1 MEIEDYVVTED
12 RFLDVNYI
20 ENRLLCIPKI
30 QDGSVSY
37 MIRKSNNA
45 ISKSIYVV
53 FYGKAP
59 SGAWNKNYSLRISD
73 HYKKVAYGSCFL
85 IKPNKEL
92 TQARIDEF
100 CRTLKDAVRY
110 SNIKRCRYLIKTMKK
125 ELEMIEEEF
134 KNLF

>member
-1 MEIEDYVVTED
+1 MNDVTFNILKIVV
-12 RFLDVNYI
+12 
-20 ENRLLCIPKI
+20 
-30 QDGSVSY
+30 SVCAAL
-37 MIRKSNNA
+37 I
-45 ISKSIYVV
+45 SIYVI

-59 SGAWNKNYSLRISD
+59 SGSWNKNYSLRISD
-73 HYKKVAYGSCFL
+73 HYKKVDYGSCFL
-85 IKPNKEL
+85 VKPNKEL
-92 TQARIDEF
+92 TQERIDEF